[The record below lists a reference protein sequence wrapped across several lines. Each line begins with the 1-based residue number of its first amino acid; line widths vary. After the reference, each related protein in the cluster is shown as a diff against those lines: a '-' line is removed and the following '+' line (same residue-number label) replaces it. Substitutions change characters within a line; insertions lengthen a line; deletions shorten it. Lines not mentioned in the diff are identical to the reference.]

1 MEKQKLLELTAPCS
15 LLCYTCTAY
24 KDGPMGECARK
35 LYSYLDGFG
44 EMRGQFL
51 SEEGRKTWMAQFVEF
66 CSTLQHI
73 GGVCPGC
80 RMEAGPGCIQ
90 GCPVPGCISEKGVD
104 FCGECP
110 EFPCQKAGDFF
121 TAQNPRIAAAW
132 EAGSRRI
139 AEIGAEAYFEEKKGC
154 SKETLGRFAEKCAE
168 ELRFEDLAHLAP
180 FLPRETLNGLVD
192 RCAEDVSAEGLIVL
206 APFLSKETLGRFAEK
221 CAEALHFEDL
231 PALAPFLPRETLG
244 GLVEHYAGS
253 IPMEHLLGLAPFLSK
268 ETLCR
273 MVTRGAQEKTPEDVT
288 EE

>member
-24 KDGPMGECARK
+24 KDGPVGECAKK

-132 EAGSRRI
+132 EAGGSLKSALKLISKRKRAVPRKHWADLLKNARRNCI
-139 AEIGAEAYFEEKKGC
+139 LK
-154 SKETLGRFAEKCAE
+154 TLPI
-168 ELRFEDLAHLAP
+168 LR
-180 FLPRETLNGLVD
+180 
-192 RCAEDVSAEGLIVL
+192 
-206 APFLSKETLGRFAEK
+206 
-221 CAEALHFEDL
+221 HFYQ
-231 PALAPFLPRETLG
+231 G
-244 GLVEHYAGS
+244 KH
-253 IPMEHLLGLAPFLSK
+253 
-268 ETLCR
+268 
-273 MVTRGAQEKTPEDVT
+273 
-288 EE
+288 

>member
-24 KDGPMGECARK
+24 KDGPVGECARK

-168 ELRFEDLAHLAP
+168 
-180 FLPRETLNGLVD
+180 
-192 RCAEDVSAEGLIVL
+192 
-206 APFLSKETLGRFAEK
+206 
-221 CAEALHFEDL
+221 ALHFEDL

>member
-24 KDGPMGECARK
+24 KDGPVGECARK

-132 EAGSRRI
+132 EAGGSLKSALKLISKRKRAVPRKHWADLLKSARRRCTLKI
-139 AEIGAEAYFEEKKGC
+139 CRPLRHSCLEKR
-154 SKETLGRFAEKCAE
+154 L
-168 ELRFEDLAHLAP
+168 EDWSSTMPAAFRWSICWGWHPSFPKRL
-180 FLPRETLNGLVD
+180 
-192 RCAEDVSAEGLIVL
+192 SAGW
-206 APFLSKETLGRFAEK
+206 
-221 CAEALHFEDL
+221 L
-231 PALAPFLPRETLG
+231 PAALRKKRRK
-244 GLVEHYAGS
+244 
-253 IPMEHLLGLAPFLSK
+253 M
-268 ETLCR
+268 
-273 MVTRGAQEKTPEDVT
+273 
-288 EE
+288 